1 MINEESRSVLETLAR
16 SFINRDDLIV
26 TWGTAPCTDF
36 NKIYIRKEE
45 TIVPG
50 VECTPGELWLSQKA
64 TTAHESAHLLFTDE
78 KAWKAFCH
86 GHLEAHILNIVEDAR
101 VERAMANLFPGVLRW
116 FRFTNEYIFVNRKN
130 WTSLPPQDQ
139 ALYELCSYAV
149 VGRVHDELPGRE
161 KEFVQKCAPYID
173 RGRISK
179 TTEDAAK
186 EAAKIVEIYKK
197 HYGEPPT
204 LPEPIIVFSA
214 KPVFAPEGE
223 LDPRRKPK
231 LEKPET
237 VKTEPLPEELEPEEP
252 KDLKPSKG
260 FQGDKRE
267 PAGDDSLDREFDEI
281 YTDHD
286 KSDEAEPCG
295 DAEPGDGET
304 AGGEAASDDKATGG
318 EATPDETKPGEADKS
333 ADDETKPDNGESSAG
348 EAGSESSDGKLD
360 SESSPGEAG
369 GEEPGDSKPCKS
381 AGREAEPGGGQS
393 DDLLSG
399 IDDLLEKSERE
410 AAKLSLPK
418 PEETTEE
425 ERIEI
430 TKDDMKDKFSLYL
443 HANRKLLFQE
453 TKSDPEEKAKI
464 EKKVQPAITRTTN
477 EIRKILESRSGGIR
491 RCIPKGWLDR
501 SILWKVAVKEP
512 NIFMRKNAP
521 SNNPDLAVYLLIDCS
536 GSMEIPVSKRCCTRL
551 HCAAEAGI
559 LLHRVCKNLNIPHA
573 ATGFT
578 TEDFSDGHAKH
589 YKLKEF
595 HEREARIEAILKEV
609 YCSDNV
615 DGFSIR
621 AAAAELLCRPELNK
635 ILFVIS
641 DGLPEAV
648 EYRGGEAVED
658 TVKAVR
664 EVISYGIGV
673 IGIFIG
679 DERQSMHAKR
689 IYPHL
694 IFLDAG
700 DLPVILAKTLKT
712 VITNPA

>member
-1 MINEESRSVLETLAR
+1 MITEEARSVLETLAR
-16 SFINRDDLIV
+16 SFTDFDDLTV
-26 TWGTAPCTDF
+26 TWGDTPCTDF
-36 NKIYIRKEE
+36 KKIYLRKEK

-78 KAWKAFCH
+78 KAWKAFCNSS
-86 GHLEAHILNIVEDAR
+86 LEAHILNIVEDAR

-149 VGRVHDELPGRE
+149 VGRIHDGPSERE
-161 KEFVQKCAPYID
+161 KRFIQECVSYVDQ
-173 RGRISK
+173 GRISK

-197 HYGEPPT
+197 YYGELPT
-204 LPEPIIVFSA
+204 LPKPKIIFSP
-214 KPVFAPEGE
+214 KPMPALDGKS
-223 LDPRRKPK
+223 DPRREPIKFKDVKKDTHTPEDKPK
-231 LEKPET
+231 DR
-237 VKTEPLPEELEPEEP
+237 EENPEP
-252 KDLKPSKG
+252 KDLPE
-260 FQGDKRE
+260 DKVIE
-267 PAGDDSLDREFDEI
+267 NSQPIEECPTIDNIEE
-281 YTDHD
+281 
-286 KSDEAEPCG
+286 KSDTEPSYDEFSHDSSESRCDEEEPDCAEDESSETG
-295 DAEPGDGET
+295 EPVET
-304 AGGEAASDDKATGG
+304 PGADEPTADETDEYGTPGKTDEPEDVPT
-318 EATPDETKPGEADKS
+318 EPDE
-333 ADDETKPDNGESSAG
+333 
-348 EAGSESSDGKLD
+348 
-360 SESSPGEAG
+360 
-369 GEEPGDSKPCKS
+369 
-381 AGREAEPGGGQS
+381 
-393 DDLLSG
+393 LLSG
-399 IDDLLEKSERE
+399 IDDLLEKNEKE
-410 AAKLSLPK
+410 VAKLSLPD
-418 PEETTEE
+418 ETIEE

-430 TKDDMKDKFSLYL
+430 TKDDMKDKFSLDL
-443 HANRKLLFQE
+443 HFNRKLLFE
-453 TKSDPEEKAKI
+453 KTRSYPEEKASI
-464 EKKVQPAITRTTN
+464 EKGIHSITERTIN
-477 EIRKILESRSGGIR
+477 EIRKILESRSGGKR

-648 EYRGGEAVED
+648 EYRSGEAVKD

-679 DERQSMHAKR
+679 DERQSMYAKE

-700 DLPVILAKTLKT
+700 DLPIILAKTLKI

>member
-1 MINEESRSVLETLAR
+1 MITEEARLVLETLAR
-16 SFINRDDLIV
+16 SFTDRNDLKV
-26 TWGTAPCTDF
+26 VWDSFPCTDF
-36 NKIYIRKEE
+36 KKIYIQKSE

-50 VECTPGELWLSQKA
+50 VKCTPGELWLSQKA
-64 TTAHESAHLLFTDE
+64 IIAHESAHLLFTDE
-78 KAWKAFCH
+78 SAWKSFCQWP
-86 GHLEAHILNIVEDAR
+86 LEANILNIIEDAR
-101 VERAMANLFPGVLRW
+101 VERAMTNLFPGVLRW
-116 FRFTNEYIFVNRKN
+116 FRFANEYIFVNRKN
-130 WTSLPPQDQ
+130 WIDLQPQDQ
-139 ALYELCSYAV
+139 ALHELCSYAV
-149 VGRVHDELPGRE
+149 VGRIHDELPERE
-161 KEFVQKCAPYID
+161 RKFVQECASYVD
-173 RGRISK
+173 RGRTAK
-179 TTEDAAK
+179 TTEEAAK
-186 EAAKIVEIYKK
+186 EAAKIVEIYKR
-197 HYGEPPT
+197 YYRELPSI
-204 LPEPIIVFSA
+204 PEPEINFST
-214 KPVFAPEGE
+214 KPMSAPEGE

-231 LEKPET
+231 LKPLHGKPEGG
-237 VKTEPLPEELEPEEP
+237 KPEEP
-252 KDLKPSKG
+252 ADDKPDGKPDGEPSDKPYDG
-260 FQGDKRE
+260 EEPIDSSDCEPSDGDTVDSE
-267 PAGDDSLDREFDEI
+267 PS
-281 YTDHD
+281 
-286 KSDEAEPCG
+286 
-295 DAEPGDGET
+295 DGET
-304 AGGEAASDDKATGG
+304 ADSSDSEPSDGDTVDELDGEPDGEPSGESAGDSSGESGESDSGSPDQSGDPDESPSGVPGGKETDRKSESDDSQ
-318 EATPDETKPGEADKS
+318 DE
-333 ADDETKPDNGESSAG
+333 
-348 EAGSESSDGKLD
+348 
-360 SESSPGEAG
+360 
-369 GEEPGDSKPCKS
+369 
-381 AGREAEPGGGQS
+381 
-393 DDLLSG
+393 LLSD
-399 IDDLLEKSERE
+399 ICDLLEKSEEE
-410 AAKLSLPK
+410 AAQLSVPEIEEV
-418 PEETTEE
+418 PEEEKISE
-425 ERIEI
+425 
-430 TKDDMKDKFSLYL
+430 DDIKEKFTLSRC
-443 HANRKLLFQE
+443 HSRRKLKFE
-453 TKSDPEEKAKI
+453 NVDSYPATKSELEREI
-464 EKKVQPAITRTTN
+464 YTTALLTAN
-477 EIRKILESRSGGIR
+477 EIRKILESRKGGTR
-491 RCIPKGWLDR
+491 RCLPKGRLDR
-501 SILWKVAVKEP
+501 SSLWKVAVKEP

-679 DERQSMHAKR
+679 DERQSMLAKE

-700 DLPVILAKTLKT
+700 DLPIILAKTLKI